1 MLSVQLLAESD
12 ELVERYI
19 LDLPVGATY
28 VDGYGVLLCLVIT
41 EYEDVRIL
49 VVLEALDLRL
59 HVLITVVCL
68 DTDACVQQS
77 LLYLLRVGVVL
88 LTDRNEGYLIR
99 IQPERE
105 VPLEVLDDD
114 TDETLEG
121 TIDCTV
127 DNDRHLL

>member
-12 ELVERYI
+12 ELIERNV
-19 LDLPVGATY
+19 LDLLVGATN

-59 HVLITVVCL
+59 HVLIAVVRL
-68 DTDACVQQS
+68 DTDTGVHKR
-77 LLYLLRVGVVL
+77 LLDLLRIGVVL

-105 VPLEVLDDD
+105 VALEVLDDD